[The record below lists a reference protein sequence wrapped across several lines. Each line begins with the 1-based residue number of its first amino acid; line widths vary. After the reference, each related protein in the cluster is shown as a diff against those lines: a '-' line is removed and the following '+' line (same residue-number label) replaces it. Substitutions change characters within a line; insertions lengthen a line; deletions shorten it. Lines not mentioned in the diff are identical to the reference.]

1 MIKADILL
9 LSNYIFTGISKE
21 PINGFIAIKDDKIIA
36 VENEHPELYYDKNTF
51 VLDLKNQLI
60 LPGFVDTHCFFTGYL
75 LSISRTDL
83 KYSSYKSRLFFGQG
97 AFP

>member
-36 VENEHPELYYDKNTF
+36 VENEHPELYYD
-51 VLDLKNQLI
+51 
-60 LPGFVDTHCFFTGYL
+60 
-75 LSISRTDL
+75 
-83 KYSSYKSRLFFGQG
+83 
-97 AFP
+97 